1 MTKTKLLLD
10 RSSNGSVPLNGIPM
24 DLMEEMIRED
34 MDLDLPPSQNFGTF
48 STTKLDPAI
57 HRLVLRALIEIKPV
71 SRRIPL

>member
-1 MTKTKLLLD
+1 
-10 RSSNGSVPLNGIPM
+10 M